1 MRCVLVGLWG
11 VCEVCVGWVVGCV
24 CEVCTLVGLCVLCEV
39 CWLGSVLCMRCV
51 LVECVVCEVCVGWVV
66 CCV

>member
-39 CWLGSVLCMRCV
+39 C
-51 LVECVVCEVCVGWVV
+51 VGWVL